1 MSEIKKI
8 LKKLN
13 EISQEVVDSATVKR
27 KRNVMTTKAKMDR
40 TKADNATEVADIY
53 NTYTDKEII
62 AGKAHDAVDA
72 INKRYKLLYKDLDN
86 KLINADD
93 KLNNHMYLRKKW
105 LNKKSNSE
113 NFSSLQNKS
122 NKLNEFYDV
131 EGLDSIEMSIEDF
144 GIDKNGGH
152 RFELDGV
159 EFYLG
164 EDETLENAVDVCIEE
179 EFFPEWQEQGI
190 ESYNVDSVEFDEEA
204 GSGTAYV
211 GLFRDEDIDE
221 SLNEGERYLKIEA
234 CNGGFIPGTNVE
246 YNAILCLYDGD
257 KLEDSIMFDTEN
269 WETDKDIINMA
280 KDYFDN
286 IPDNIKIVDE
296 FNESL
301 KEDTNSKF
309 KEGDLVY
316 YNSASGLR
324 YNCFGKFVDYA
335 PENNQVYIEL
345 LCKADGDLDVSNVVG
360 EQELLIAN
368 DYAVR
373 PGKDILKKKINH
385 LEANLNNL
393 KKIQGEI

>member
-1 MSEIKKI
+1 MSEIRKI
-8 LKKLN
+8 LEK
-13 EISQEVVDSATVKR
+13 I
-27 KRNVMTTKAKMDR
+27 
-40 TKADNATEVADIY
+40 
-53 NTYTDKEII
+53 
-62 AGKAHDAVDA
+62 
-72 INKRYKLLYKDLDN
+72 
-86 KLINADD
+86 
-93 KLNNHMYLRKKW
+93 
-105 LNKKSNSE
+105 
-113 NFSSLQNKS
+113 
-122 NKLNEFYDV
+122 NEFYNVD
-131 EGLDSIEMSIEDF
+131 GQDSIEMEIVDF

-164 EDETLENAVDVCIEE
+164 EDEELENAVDVCIEE
-179 EFFPEWQEQGI
+179 EFFPGWQEQGV
-190 ESYNVDSVEFDEEA
+190 ESYNVDSVRFDKEE

-221 SLNEGERYLKIEA
+221 SLNESERYLKIEA
-234 CNGGFIPGTNVE
+234 CDGGFLPGTDVE

-257 KLEDSIMFDTEN
+257 KLEDSVMFDAED

-286 IPDNIKIVDE
+286 IPDNIKIIDE

-301 KEDTNSKF
+301 REDNNSKF

-316 YNSASGLR
+316 YNSASGSR
-324 YNCFGKFVDYA
+324 YNCFGKFVGTNEEGKLIID
-335 PENNQVYIEL
+335 V
-345 LCKADGDLDVSNVVG
+345 LCKADGASDVADVLDENG
-360 EQELLIAN
+360 HIIAN

-373 PGKDILKKKINH
+373 HGKDILKKRIKY

>member
-86 KLINADD
+86 ELINADD

-221 SLNEGERYLKIEA
+221 SINEED
-234 CNGGFIPGTNVE
+234 
-246 YNAILCLYDGD
+246 YNKSIFSKLD
-257 KLEDSIMFDTEN
+257 KL
-269 WETDKDIINMA
+269 INEA
-280 KDYFDN
+280 
-286 IPDNIKIVDE
+286 
-296 FNESL
+296 L
-301 KEDTNSKF
+301 K
-309 KEGDLVY
+309 
-316 YNSASGLR
+316 
-324 YNCFGKFVDYA
+324 
-335 PENNQVYIEL
+335 
-345 LCKADGDLDVSNVVG
+345 
-360 EQELLIAN
+360 
-368 DYAVR
+368 
-373 PGKDILKKKINH
+373 
-385 LEANLNNL
+385 
-393 KKIQGEI
+393 